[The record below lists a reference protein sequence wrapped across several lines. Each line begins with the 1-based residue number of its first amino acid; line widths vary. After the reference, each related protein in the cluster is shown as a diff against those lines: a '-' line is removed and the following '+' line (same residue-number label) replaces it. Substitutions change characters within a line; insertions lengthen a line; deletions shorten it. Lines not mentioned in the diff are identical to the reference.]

1 MLRSLLL
8 RKATSDWQKSLGMKT
23 VATSDIVGHFP
34 ASVSQAELI
43 DALHDIDSII
53 ISGEIA
59 KNSAGTIASIVRLPT
74 QPIFIKRV
82 NHKSKKLH
90 HLFRYM
96 LVPSRGYV
104 NAIAASRLEKHGIP
118 TPHIYGAAER
128 RHYGLLTHSFIFAE
142 PITNAIEVSEYLVTN
157 SSAPPQLYELLSLLG
172 SFIKKIHL
180 CGLYHGDLKLSNL
193 YFQNNKLG
201 VWDLD
206 GIQLFKT
213 LPSSKYIER
222 DLGRALSS
230 FLISIDKNPTF
241 TQTKINISDVLS
253 IFCTAY
259 DMEGLCASHIFK
271 DLKTYWL
278 RKNELEHFVLE

>member
-1 MLRSLLL
+1 MLNSLLL
-8 RKATSDWQKSLGMKT
+8 RKAASDWQKSLGMKAVT
-23 VATSDIVGHFP
+23 TSDIVGHFP
-34 ASVSQAELI
+34 NSASQSELI
-43 DALHDIDSII
+43 DSLYNIDSII
-53 ISGEIA
+53 SEGKIT
-59 KNSAGTIASIVRLPT
+59 KNSAGTIASIVKFPT

-82 NHKSKKLH
+82 NHKSKKIH

-128 RHYGLLTHSFIFAE
+128 RRCGLLTHSFIFAE
-142 PITNAIEVSEYLVTN
+142 PIINAIEVSEYLGTN
-157 SSAPPQLYELLSLLG
+157 LSAPSQLYELLSLLG

-206 GIQLFKT
+206 GIQLFET
-213 LPSSKYIER
+213 LPSSKFIER
-222 DLGRALSS
+222 DIGRAISS
-230 FLISIDKNPTF
+230 FVISIDNNPAF
-241 TQTKINISDVLS
+241 SQTEITISDVINTFS
-253 IFCTAY
+253 KAYGTQNHRTSQIF
-259 DMEGLCASHIFK
+259 E

-278 RKNELEHFVLE
+278 KKSTLKHFVLK